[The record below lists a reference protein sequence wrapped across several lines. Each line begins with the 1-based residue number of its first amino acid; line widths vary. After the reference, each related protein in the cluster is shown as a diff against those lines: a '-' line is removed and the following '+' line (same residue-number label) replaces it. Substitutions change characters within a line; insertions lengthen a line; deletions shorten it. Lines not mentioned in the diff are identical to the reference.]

1 MILPLLVV
9 KKPVLLVLDNQ
20 YIELTSRELCLK
32 YKICGGDFYLSSGV
46 RPFF

>member
-20 YIELTSRELCLK
+20 YIELARELCLK